1 MDIHSRLASGRTST
15 IRLEGNHTIGRQ
27 TGSTTTHHN
36 RSIQTNTMVAS
47 SSNTLQANHR
57 RSTRRNSKG
66 TSYQHIHSTPCDT
79 QQLLGFGTLHPRP
92 SQLNTNYGTVDR
104 SQLSTTAQLIAARST
119 RSEDTYHCGSVTV
132 HCGKADRSRR
142 KHKMRKGKGT
152 RGHTRQKHSQVPS
165 QIEDGITIKL

>member
-1 MDIHSRLASGRTST
+1 MDIHSRLAAGRTST

-27 TGSTTTHHN
+27 TGSTTTHRN

-66 TSYQHIHSTPCDT
+66 TSYQYIHSTPRYT
-79 QQLLGFGTLHPRP
+79 QQLLGIETLYPRP

-104 SQLSTTAQLIAARST
+104 SQLHTAAQLIAASNT
-119 RSEDTYHCGSVTV
+119 RSNDTYHCGSVTV

>member
-1 MDIHSRLASGRTST
+1 MDIHSRLAPGRTST
-15 IRLEGNHTIGRQ
+15 TRLEGNYTIRRQ
-27 TGSTTTHHN
+27 TGSTTTHRD
-36 RSIQTNTMVAS
+36 RSIQTHTMVAS

-66 TSYQHIHSTPCDT
+66 TSYQCVHSTPCYT
-79 QQLLGFGTLHPRP
+79 QQLLGIETLHPRP

-104 SQLSTTAQLIAARST
+104 SQPCAMAQLIAASNT
-119 RSEDTYHCGSVTV
+119 RSNDTYHCGSVTV

-165 QIEDGITIKL
+165 QIEDGISIKL